1 MSNEIYEGLYA
12 RTGGH
17 FNLNVSGASGTGK
30 STFIRAFAA
39 SVLNSVPEEKE
50 DLCVKGSIRTE
61 SGALEIAAE
70 ETHDA
75 AQGEKAA
82 AVLVVSDGSFG
93 KARSELLS
101 QEEAIAA
108 KLRECGKP
116 FMVYLNSAAP
126 GSAECEG
133 LRVSLAEKYGAP
145 VLAGDIHAGLDAD
158 KFMAE
163 FLMAF
168 PVKRMDF
175 YFPEW
180 MRVLPAESKIVSE
193 ILTRIREIT
202 PKVERMGDCGK
213 LSDAFGDGDVY
224 CESCETD
231 VSSGVAKCCL
241 AAKDGMFYKVLSEE
255 CGVEITDDLKLM
267 AYVRALGEAKTF
279 YDKYGSAFRRAEE
292 YGYGVS
298 VPSESDMKLCSP
310 ELFRRGTRSGV
321 KLRAQA
327 STYHVIKVDVQSE
340 VSPIAGE
347 AARGEE
353 IAKGMVDS
361 YEKDPDALWNTD
373 MFGKTFKDM
382 AREGLLEKTVPEDA
396 RGKLRKAVTRIVNEG
411 KGGVICILL

>member
-1 MSNEIYEGLYA
+1 MSNEVYEGLCA
-12 RTGGH
+12 RSGGH
-17 FNLNVSGASGTGK
+17 FSLHVTGANGTGK
-30 STFIRAFAA
+30 SEFVRAFAS
-39 SVLNSVPEEKE
+39 SVLNSAAEGDENI
-50 DLCVKGSIRTE
+50 CARGSIRTE
-61 SGALEIAAE
+61 NGELEIEAE
-70 ETHDA
+70 EIHGAETE
-75 AQGEKAA
+75 GKTA
-82 AVLVVSDGSFG
+82 AVLIVTDGSFAN
-93 KARSELLS
+93 ARSETLA
-101 QEEAIAA
+101 QEESLAER
-108 KLRECGKP
+108 LRESGKP
-116 FMVYLNSAAP
+116 FIVFVNSAAP
-126 GSAECEG
+126 VSPECES
-133 LRVSLAEKYGAP
+133 LRASLSEKYKAP
-145 VLAGDIHAGLDAD
+145 AVAGNIHAGLDAERC
-158 KFMAE
+158 MAE
-163 FLMAF
+163 LLMAF

-175 YFPEW
+175 CFPEW

-202 PKVERMGDCGK
+202 PKVECMGDCGK

-231 VSSGVAKCCL
+231 AASGVAKCCL

-255 CGVEITDDLKLM
+255 CGAEITDDLRLM

-298 VPSESDMKLCSP
+298 MPSETDMKLCSP

-347 AARGEE
+347 AERGEE

>member
-1 MSNEIYEGLYA
+1 MSNEIYEGVYA

-17 FNLNVSGASGTGK
+17 FSLNVTGANGTGK
-30 STFIRAFAA
+30 STFVRAFAS
-39 SVLNSVPEEKE
+39 SVLNSEAEENE
-50 DLCVKGSIRTE
+50 NICARGSVRTE
-61 SGALEIAAE
+61 NGELAIVAE
-70 ETHDA
+70 EAHNAETE
-75 AQGEKAA
+75 GKMA
-82 AVLVVSDGSFG
+82 AVLIVTDGSFG
-93 KARSELLS
+93 NARSESLS
-101 QEEAIAA
+101 QEESLAE
-108 KLRECGKP
+108 KLRESGKP
-116 FMVYLNSAAP
+116 FMVFVNSAAP
-126 GSAECEG
+126 DSAECEG
-133 LRVSLAEKYGAP
+133 LRASLAEKYGAP
-145 VLAGDIHAGLDAD
+145 VLAGDIRVGLDAN
-158 KFMAE
+158 KCMAE
-163 FLMAF
+163 LLMAF

-175 YFPEW
+175 CFPEW

-202 PKVERMGDCGK
+202 PKVKCMGDCGK

-231 VSSGVAKCCL
+231 EASGVVKCCL
-241 AAKDGMFYKVLSEE
+241 SAKEGMFYKVLSEE
-255 CGVEITDDLKLM
+255 CGVEISDDLKLM
-267 AYVRALGEAKTF
+267 AYVRALGEAKSF

-310 ELFRRGTRSGV
+310 ELFRRGTRCGV

-327 STYHVIKVDVQSE
+327 CTYHVIKVDVQSE